1 MVGLVALP
9 NVLLDASIG
18 GIPFLYLDADDQP
31 GRRVLRFLY
40 PGSDTPDFQDI
51 GREDG
56 PLRLTGMVIGD
67 DWITQANAL
76 RDLFATPGP
85 YTLVHPWL
93 GTFLVM
99 PAEKPKFQD
108 SQSTARQ
115 TKFEL
120 SLWRYYPAPTMATST
135 FAELVDD
142 LDDLRTAVDDMLDV
156 VLDTANLISSTI
168 SQAAAFV
175 SDMVDWVASAV
186 LGGLASIVAV
196 GLSTLDAVVSLGA
209 SADYAASMAAAL
221 VAPFAELAAASN
233 PDEPAAIGPGTAAT
247 TTTPTDGR
255 LTAGAMLSV
264 AASAA
269 AQTSTAAPA
278 LALAI
283 AVQAYA
289 LSYACSAA
297 ADIDYTDAT
306 EATTWRDTIASA
318 LDTAATSAGAAA
330 AAATTDDATA
340 MALGVLWQAL
350 LTARQAWFSDMSQV
364 IGRLPVVETLTLPGD
379 RVSIWLVAQ
388 YVAEDFNA
396 GDVTSVVSTVETLIS
411 RNAFYSPVLT
421 AGSVE
426 VLSS

>member
-1 MVGLVALP
+1 MVSLVSLP
-9 NVLLDASIG
+9 SILLDASIG
-18 GIPFLYLDADDQP
+18 GIPFLYVDADDQP

-56 PLRLTGMVIGD
+56 PLRISGMVIGD

-99 PAEKPKFQD
+99 PAEKPKFSD
-108 SQSTARQ
+108 SQSAARQ
-115 TKFEL
+115 TKFDL

-135 FAELVDD
+135 YAELVAD
-142 LDDLRTAVDDMLDV
+142 LEDLRTAVDDMLDV

-168 SQAAAFV
+168 SQAAVFV
-175 SDMVDWVASAV
+175 SDMVDWVTSAA
-186 LGGLASIVAV
+186 LAGLSSIVAV

-209 SADYAASMAAAL
+209 SASYAASMAAAL
-221 VAPFAELAAASN
+221 VAPFVELAEASN
-233 PDEPAAIGPGTAAT
+233 PSEPAAIGPGTAAA

-255 LTAGAMLSV
+255 LTAGAMLSI
-264 AASAA
+264 AAAAA
-269 AQTSTAAPA
+269 AQTNTATPAP
-278 LALAI
+278 ALAI

-297 ADIDYTDAT
+297 SDIDYTDST
-306 EATTWRDTIASA
+306 EATTWRDNIASA
-318 LDTAATSAGAAA
+318 LDTASAAAGTAAA
-330 AAATTDDATA
+330 ATTTDDATA

-350 LTARQAWFSDMSQV
+350 LTARQAWFADMNDV
-364 IGRLPVVETLTLPGD
+364 IGRLPVVETLTLPGN

-388 YVAEDFNA
+388 YVAQDFN
-396 GDVTSVVSTVETLIS
+396 GNNVTSVVSTVGTLIS
-411 RNAFYSPVLT
+411 RNALYSPALT